1 MNTKLSF
8 KFLFTLVLV
17 LFFIVLINFLG
28 VNSEQFVETD
38 NINSNIIILNRLIE
52 SCNSKQNKDEKK
64 FQTLTSF
71 IL

>member
-1 MNTKLSF
+1 MDTKLSF

>member
-38 NINSNIIILNRLIE
+38 NINSNIIILNRIIE

-71 IL
+71 NL

>member
-71 IL
+71 NL

>member
-1 MNTKLSF
+1 MNTKISF

-38 NINSNIIILNRLIE
+38 SINSNIIILNRIIE
-52 SCNSKQNKDEKK
+52 SSNNKQNKDENK

>member
-1 MNTKLSF
+1 MDTKLSF

-71 IL
+71 NL

>member
-17 LFFIVLINFLG
+17 LFFIFLINFLG

>member
-1 MNTKLSF
+1 MNTKISF

-38 NINSNIIILNRLIE
+38 NINSNIIILNRIIE
-52 SCNSKQNKDEKK
+52 SCNSKQNKEEKK